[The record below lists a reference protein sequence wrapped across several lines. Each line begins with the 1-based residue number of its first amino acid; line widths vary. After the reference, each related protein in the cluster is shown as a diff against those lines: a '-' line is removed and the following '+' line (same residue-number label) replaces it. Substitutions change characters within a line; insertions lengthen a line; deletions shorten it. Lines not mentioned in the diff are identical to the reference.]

1 MSTTAEMVRT
11 PFHNYHVDHGAKL
24 VSYAGWEMPLLYTS
38 IIEEHRQVRTSG
50 GLFDVSHMGRIRF
63 SGRDACRFLD
73 RICTRKIHGTA
84 IGQAR
89 YTIICNERGGCLDD
103 ALVTR
108 LDEHEYLMVCNAANR
123 EKLLQHF
130 AREKGEFVFKQQ
142 DQTTRTAM
150 IALQGP
156 KVMELLSAFSSE
168 IPTLKRYRST
178 TKSLLM
184 AKFIISRTGYTGE
197 DGVEVILP
205 SMFAGKAVDMMLK
218 NVDSPDTIKPC
229 GLGARDSLRLEAGM
243 ALYGHEID
251 EDTDPLTA
259 NLHFAVS
266 LDKGLDDPDVET
278 FIGQEALRR
287 IADSGP
293 ARTTTGLVLE
303 GRRAPRQGMAVTRN
317 GQPAG
322 VVTSGCLSPT
332 LEKPIAII
340 RIDTE
345 HAEAGTVLGIDFG
358 KQVLEGEVTALPFY
372 SSR

>member
-1 MSTTAEMVRT
+1 MSATEQLDRT
-11 PFHNYHVDHGAKL
+11 PFHQYHIDHGAKL
-24 VSYAGWEMPLLYTS
+24 VPYAGWEMPLLYSS

-84 IGQAR
+84 VGQAR

-108 LDEHEYLMVCNAANR
+108 VDDHEYLMVCNAANR
-123 EKLLQHF
+123 PKLLQHF
-130 AREKGEFVFKQQ
+130 AREKGDFVFKQV
-142 DQTTRTAM
+142 DQTTNTAM
-150 IALQGP
+150 IAIQGP
-156 KVMELLSAFSSE
+156 HVMDMLSAFSSE
-168 IPTLKRYRST
+168 IPNLKRYRCT
-178 TKSLLM
+178 TKSLFM

-205 SMFAGKAVDMMLK
+205 SMFAKKAIDLMLK
-218 NVDSPDTIKPC
+218 NVDSPDIIKPC

-259 NLHFAVS
+259 NLHFAVT
-266 LDKGLDDPDVET
+266 LNKGVDDPEVER
-278 FIGQEALRR
+278 FIGQEALNR
-287 IADSGP
+287 INDAGLK
-293 ARTTTGLVLE
+293 RTTTGIVLD
-303 GRRAPRQGMAVTRN
+303 GRRAPRQGMPVQCD
-317 GQPAG
+317 GKVVG

-332 LEKPIAII
+332 LERPIAIV
-340 RIDTE
+340 RIDIE
-345 HAEAGTVLGIDFG
+345 HAEDGKQLHIDFG
-358 KQVLEGEVTALPFY
+358 RQVLAGEVTTLPFY

>member
-1 MSTTAEMVRT
+1 MSTTAELSRT
-11 PFHNYHVDHGAKL
+11 PFHDYHVQHGANM
-24 VSYAGWEMPLLYTS
+24 VPYAGWEMPLLYSS
-38 IIEEHRQVRTSG
+38 IIEEHKQVRNSG

-108 LDEHEYLMVCNAANR
+108 LDENEYMMVCNAANR

-130 AREKGEFVFKQQ
+130 AVEKREFVFKQV
-142 DQTTRTAM
+142 DETTKTAM

-156 KVMELLSAFSSE
+156 KVMDLLSAFSSE
-168 IPTLKRYRST
+168 IPNLKRYRST

-184 AKFIISRTGYTGE
+184 VKFIVSRTGYTGE

-205 SMFAGKAVDMMLK
+205 SMFANKAVEMMLK
-218 NVDSPDTIKPC
+218 NMDSPDTVKPC
-229 GLGARDSLRLEAGM
+229 GLGARDSLRLESGM

-266 LDKGLDDPDVET
+266 LDKGIDDPDVEC

-287 IADSGP
+287 LNESGLKQ
-293 ARTTTGLVLE
+293 TTTGLVLE
-303 GRRAPRQGMAVTRN
+303 GRRAPRQGMPVLADDQQV
-317 GQPAG
+317 G

-332 LEKPIAII
+332 LDKPIAII
-340 RIDTE
+340 RIDADQAEPGTE
-345 HAEAGTVLGIDFG
+345 LQVDLGRQKAAGA
-358 KQVLEGEVTALPFY
+358 VTALPFY

>member
-1 MSTTAEMVRT
+1 KT
-11 PFHNYHVDHGAKL
+11 PFHKYHVDHGAKL
-24 VSYAGWEMPLLYTS
+24 VPYAGWEMPLLYSS

-108 LDEHEYLMVCNAANR
+108 LEDNEYLMVCNAANR

-130 AREKGEFVFKQQ
+130 AREKGDFVFKQE

-156 KVMELLSAFSSE
+156 KVMEMLSAFSSE
-168 IPTLKRYRST
+168 IPGLKRYRST

-205 SMFAGKAVDMMLK
+205 SMFASKAVDMMLK
-218 NVDSPDTIKPC
+218 NVDSPDMIKPC
-229 GLGARDSLRLEAGM
+229 GLGSRDSLRLEAGM

-266 LDKGLDDPDVET
+266 LDKGIDDPEVEN

-287 IADSGP
+287 IAESGP

-303 GRRAPRQGMAVTRN
+303 GRRAPRQGMSVVRD
-317 GQPAG
+317 GQQVG

-332 LEKPIAII
+332 LDKPIAII
-340 RIDTE
+340 RIDAE
-345 HAEAGTVLGIDFG
+345 HAQEGVTLGVDFG
-358 KQVLEGEVTALPFY
+358 KQVTDGVLTPLPFY

>member
-11 PFHNYHVDHGAKL
+11 PFHKYHVDHGAKL

-84 IGQAR
+84 VGQAR
-89 YTIICNERGGCLDD
+89 YTILCNERGGCLDD

-108 LDEHEYLMVCNAANR
+108 LEEHEYLMVCNAANR

-130 AREKGEFVFKQQ
+130 AREKGEFVFKLQ

-205 SMFAGKAVDMMLK
+205 SMFAGKAVEMMLK

-266 LDKGLDDPDVET
+266 LDKGLDDPEVET
-278 FIGQEALRR
+278 FIGQDALRR

-303 GRRAPRQGMAVTRN
+303 GRRAPRQGMVVTRN

-340 RIDTE
+340 RTDTE

>member
-1 MSTTAEMVRT
+1 MSATQQLDQT
-11 PFHNYHVDHGAKL
+11 PFHKYHVDHGAKL
-24 VSYAGWEMPLLYTS
+24 VPYAGWEMPLLYSS
-38 IIEEHRQVRTSG
+38 IIEEHKQVRNSG

-130 AREKGEFVFKQQ
+130 AREKGDFVFKQV
-142 DQTTRTAM
+142 DQTTKTAM
-150 IALQGP
+150 IAMQGP
-156 KVMELLSAFSSE
+156 RVMEMLSAFSSE
-168 IPTLKRYRST
+168 IPNLKRYRCT
-178 TKSLLM
+178 TKNLLM

-205 SMFAGKAVDMMLK
+205 SMFANKAVEMMLK
-218 NVDSPDTIKPC
+218 NMDSPDTIKPC

-259 NLHFAVS
+259 NLHFAIT
-266 LDKGLDDPDVET
+266 LDKGMDDPEVEK
-278 FIGQEALRR
+278 FIGQEALQR
-287 IADSGP
+287 IHAAGP
-293 ARTTTGLVLE
+293 KRTTTGLILE
-303 GRRAPRQGMAVTRN
+303 GRRAPRQGMQVKSGDQAV
-317 GQPAG
+317 G

-332 LEKPIAII
+332 LDKPIAII
-340 RIDTE
+340 RVDIE
-345 HAEAGTVLGIDFG
+345 HAEAGKSLEVDFG
-358 KQVLEGEVTALPFY
+358 KQVLAGEVTKLPFY